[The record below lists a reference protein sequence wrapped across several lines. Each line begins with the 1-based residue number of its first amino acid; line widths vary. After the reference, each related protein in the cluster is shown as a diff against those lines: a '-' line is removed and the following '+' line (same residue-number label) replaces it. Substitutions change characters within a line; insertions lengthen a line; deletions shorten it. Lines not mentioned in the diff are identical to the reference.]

1 MRKAAPRRCEMGKIA
16 VLFAGQG
23 AQYPGMGR
31 DICSVSAKAQKV
43 FDMGESITP
52 GIKQICFDSDA
63 DILSKTENTQP
74 ALFLTDLACAYA
86 LLEAGIVGDFAA
98 GFSLGEIAALAYCG
112 ILSDSDAYK
121 LVCTRGLLMA
131 KCAEKHPGAMAA
143 VLKLTPDTVEKICSE
158 FKEIYP
164 DLPSHGLEAL
174 TDKFKVELNNH
185 HRAMADT
192 MGLALA
198 YPKLKKLYLQ
208 RLDWQKKQLD
218 NVDYLFDRYLRIQ
231 QSIATMQAELQDLK
245 SIFKLHFELGGEPL
259 VAETGEMMV
268 YQSKQSFGYDLADI
282 KEVLE
287 NVGALEKAVKVNNGF
302 IDRLCNGLSL
312 SEEYKQIIKDA
323 RQEISE
329 TRNIQV
335 IKPCRQ

>member
-164 DLPSHGLEAL
+164 VNYNCPGQISVAGNAEEMPLFCQRIKETGGRAVPLAVSGAFHSPYMKEASAGLYEAL
-174 TDKFKVELNNH
+174 QSVDIKSPKIPLFANISAEPYPDDGNGIVATVANQASSSVRFQTTIEKMHESG
-185 HRAMADT
+185 ADT
-192 MGLALA
+192 
-198 YPKLKKLYLQ
+198 
-208 RLDWQKKQLD
+208 
-218 NVDYLFDRYLRIQ
+218 FI
-231 QSIATMQAELQDLK
+231 E
-245 SIFKLHFELGGEPL
+245 
-259 VAETGEMMV
+259 
-268 YQSKQSFGYDLADI
+268 
-282 KEVLE
+282 
-287 NVGALEKAVKVNNGF
+287 VGAGKTLSGFVARTLKDVKIFNVS
-302 IDRLCNGLSL
+302 DSDSL
-312 SEEYKQIIKDA
+312 NKTIHDLTE
-323 RQEISE
+323 
-329 TRNIQV
+329 N
-335 IKPCRQ
+335 